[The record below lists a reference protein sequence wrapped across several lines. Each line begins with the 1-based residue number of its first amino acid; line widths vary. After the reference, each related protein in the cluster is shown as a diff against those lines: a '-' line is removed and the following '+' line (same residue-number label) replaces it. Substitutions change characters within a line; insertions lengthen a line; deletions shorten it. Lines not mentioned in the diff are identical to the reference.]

1 MKLLAAPAGG
11 VVCLGPDVKKAEIRG
26 CCLCGWLCFV
36 VLSLPRV
43 KVPAAPQTADDEG
56 AINQQYRSGAVGR
69 TKLRSEVLGAYDD
82 CGGTRTRCVVQQQ
95 RHADVVAIARRGVP
109 EP

>member
-1 MKLLAAPAGG
+1 VKLLAAPAGG

-56 AINQQYRSGAVGR
+56 AINQQHRSGAVGR
-69 TKLRSEVLGAYDD
+69 TKLRSEVPGANDD
-82 CGGTRTRCVVQQQ
+82 CGAYTHPLRRPAAATRQCGRYSGAGCT
-95 RHADVVAIARRGVP
+95 
-109 EP
+109 